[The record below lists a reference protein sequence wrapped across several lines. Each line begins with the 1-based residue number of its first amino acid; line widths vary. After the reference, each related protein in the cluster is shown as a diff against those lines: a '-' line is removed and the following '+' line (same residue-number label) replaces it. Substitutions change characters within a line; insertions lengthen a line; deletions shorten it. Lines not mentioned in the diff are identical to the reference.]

1 MLQPIKPRAGINTT
15 RCQTSGENQNP
26 ASASAS
32 CELLQLLL
40 ALLPQLVAVALADG
54 ESDCLAL
61 LPQLAVALAEG
72 ESERLHLDKYE
83 TCGTPTRHARCRRA
97 LTCRQHSSILF

>member
-1 MLQPIKPRAGINTT
+1 MLQPIKQRVVFIPA

-40 ALLPQLVAVALADG
+40 ALLPQLD
-54 ESDCLAL
+54 
-61 LPQLAVALAEG
+61 AVALAEG
-72 ESERLHLDKYE
+72 EPERLRLDK
-83 TCGTPTRHARCRRA
+83 
-97 LTCRQHSSILF
+97 

>member
-1 MLQPIKPRAGINTT
+1 MLQPIKQRVVFIPA

-40 ALLPQLVAVALADG
+40 ALLPQLVADG

-61 LPQLAVALAEG
+61 LPQLAVALSEG
-72 ESERLHLDKYE
+72 EPERLHLDKYE
-83 TCGTPTRHARCRRA
+83 TCGTPARHARCRRA